1 MARTK
6 NKRHK
11 KDSEPL
17 LENFM
22 EKVAGKKGKTEYQIN
37 PKGEISMSDA
47 ITQIIEPYVDDAP
60 DYRSMQ
66 NLVTYAC
73 AAWNISISTEDEQN
87 DVNALFSKLPT
98 RKKNREETLSLLHA
112 LIERKRKLF
121 PNVTRKIVDFKVTDR
136 GDDFHIAVASTLPK
150 EN

>member
-11 KDSEPL
+11 KDSKPL

-22 EKVAGKKGKTEYQIN
+22 QKVASKKGKRKYQIN
-37 PKGEISMSDA
+37 PKGKISMSDA
-47 ITQIIEPYVDDAP
+47 ITQIIEPFADDAP
-60 DYRSMQ
+60 DFRSMQ

-73 AAWNISISTEDEQN
+73 AAWNISVSTDDEQSA
-87 DVNALFSKLPT
+87 VNTLFAKLPIKQKE
-98 RKKNREETLSLLHA
+98 RNETLALLHA
-112 LIERKRKLF
+112 LIERKKKLF
-121 PNVTRKIVDFKVTDR
+121 PDVTRKIVDFKVTDR

-150 EN
+150 

>member
-6 NKRHK
+6 NKRQN

-22 EKVAGKKGKTEYQIN
+22 KKVAGKKGKTEYQIN

-73 AAWNISISTEDEQN
+73 AAWNISVSTADEEN
-87 DVNALFSKLPT
+87 SVNALFAKLPI
-98 RKKNREETLSLLHA
+98 KKRDREETLALLHA

-121 PNVTRKIVDFKVTDR
+121 PDVTRKIVDFKVTDR

>member
-11 KDSEPL
+11 QNSQPI

-22 EKVAGKKGKTEYQIN
+22 QKVAAKKGKREYQIN
-37 PKGEISMSDA
+37 PKGEISLSDA
-47 ITQIIEPYVDDAP
+47 ITQIIEPYTDDAP
-60 DYRSMQ
+60 DFRSMQ

-73 AAWNISISTEDEQN
+73 AAWNISISSDDEEN
-87 DVNALFSKLPT
+87 SVNALFAMLPI
-98 RKKNREETLSLLHA
+98 KKKDREETLALLHV

-121 PNVTRKIVDFKVTDR
+121 PDVTRKIVDFKVTDR

>member
-1 MARTK
+1 
-6 NKRHK
+6 
-11 KDSEPL
+11 
-17 LENFM
+17 
-22 EKVAGKKGKTEYQIN
+22 VAGKKGKNEYQIN

-47 ITQIIEPYVDDAP
+47 ITQIIEPYTDDAP
-60 DYRSMQ
+60 DFRSMQ

-73 AAWNISISTEDEQN
+73 AAWNISVSTDDEQN
-87 DVNALFSKLPT
+87 AVNALFSKLPI
-98 RKKNREETLSLLHA
+98 RKKNREETLALLHT

-121 PNVTRKIVDFKVTDR
+121 PDVTRKIVDFKVTDR

>member
-11 KDSEPL
+11 KDNEPL

-22 EKVAGKKGKTEYQIN
+22 QKVASQKGKREYQIN

-47 ITQIIEPYVDDAP
+47 ITQIIEPYSDDVP
-60 DYRSMQ
+60 DFQSMQ

-73 AAWNISISTEDEQN
+73 AAWNVSVSTDDEQ
-87 DVNALFSKLPT
+87 DAVNALFAKLPI
-98 RKKNREETLSLLHA
+98 RKKDREETLFLLHT
-112 LIERKRKLF
+112 LIERKKKLF
-121 PNVTRKIVDFKVTDR
+121 PDVTRKIVDFKVTDR
-136 GDDFHIAVASTLPK
+136 GDDFHIAVASTLQK